1 VNDAQLPELVRLRWR
16 MVRSERVRLGLL
28 LLAAL
33 LPGLWCAAVIGG
45 QLAPSDDAFDPTLLA
60 RTAFLGFAVLS
71 LVAPLA
77 AGGGNEL
84 FPPDQLVAYPVRP
97 STDFAASLL
106 VAPLNLAWMSQFLVL
121 FAITSFATANP
132 PHGVDPTGSY
142 GLGLALVTTLL
153 YIAVVT
159 IAGQALAWAIIGV
172 RQSAAGRRAVWVTA
186 AVIGLAVIAL
196 VRAHFSRAVVD
207 AAPTTRVFDTV
218 SAGASEHVGHWLSG
232 TATLAGLL
240 FVCLWAGPRLCAWAL
255 RRPGDAGRFKES
267 APRRRRLEPA
277 TALGS
282 LIRVDRASVWRAS
295 PLRRGLL
302 VLTVLPGAV
311 AAGAGLEWSSLTVLP
326 ALVTA
331 GAGLL
336 FGVNMFCLDAGGA
349 TWLASLPHPPRLAIV
364 SKTIVLAE
372 TIVGSALVAAVAGSL
387 RTVDTPSV
395 ADAAA
400 LLGCIAS
407 CAAVVLATCVHISLR
422 RPGRAELR
430 GSRDTPAPPAAMA
443 VYSVRLATMTTLI
456 GLTFGEAA
464 RLGSWQVP
472 AVFTAALVVLSGLS
486 VLRNMREWDT
496 PQARSTV
503 VAAVSNG

>member
-1 VNDAQLPELVRLRWR
+1 MNDAQWPELVRLRWR

-84 FPPDQLVAYPVRP
+84 FPPDQLVPYPVRP

-121 FAITSFATANP
+121 FAIASFSTANP
-132 PHGVDPTGSY
+132 PQASQPTGNY
-142 GLGLALVTTLL
+142 GLGLALVTTLV
-153 YIAVVT
+153 YVAVVT
-159 IAGQALAWAIIGV
+159 VAGQALAWVIIGV
-172 RQSAAGRRAVWVTA
+172 RQSATGRRVVWAVA
-186 AVIGLAVIAL
+186 GAIGLAIVFV
-196 VRAHFSRAVVD
+196 VRAHLSRALVD
-207 AAPTTRVFDTV
+207 RSPTARVADTV
-218 SAGASEHVGHWLSG
+218 TAGGSQHLAQWLSG
-232 TATLAGLL
+232 TASLAGLL
-240 FVCLWAGPRLCAWAL
+240 IICLWAGTRLCAWAL

-267 APRRRRLEPA
+267 APRRRRPERVS
-277 TALGS
+277 ALRS
-282 LIRVDRASVWRAS
+282 LVQVDRASVWRAA

-311 AAGAGLEWSSLTVLP
+311 AAGAGLEWSSLTVVP

-336 FGVNMFCLDAGGA
+336 FGVNMFCLDGGGA
-349 TWLASLPHPPRLAIV
+349 TWLASLPHSPRLAIL

-372 TIVGSALVAAVAGSL
+372 TIVGSSLFAAIAGSA
-387 RTVDTPSV
+387 RTVDAPSV
-395 ADAAA
+395 ADVVG
-400 LLGCIAS
+400 LLGSIAS
-407 CAAVVLATCVHISLR
+407 CTAVVLATCVHISLHR
-422 RPGRAELR
+422 AGRADLR

-443 VYSVRLATMTTLI
+443 VYSLRLATMTTFI
-456 GLTFGEAA
+456 GLTFGQAA
-464 RLGSWQVP
+464 RLNSWQLP
-472 AVFTAALVVLSGLS
+472 AVLTGALVVMSWVS
-486 VLRNMREWDT
+486 LRRSMREWDDPT
-496 PQARSTV
+496 VRATV
-503 VAAVSNG
+503 VAAVSSG